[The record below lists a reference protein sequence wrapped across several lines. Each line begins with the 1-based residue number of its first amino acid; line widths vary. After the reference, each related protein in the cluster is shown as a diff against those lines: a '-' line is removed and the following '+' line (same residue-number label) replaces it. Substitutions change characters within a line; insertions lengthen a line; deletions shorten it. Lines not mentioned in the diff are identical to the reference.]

1 MSSPLEKLMDAI
13 HRDPS
18 NAGGVADFFN
28 AATAFPKG
36 DYDSAAH
43 ELKRRYSE
51 EYIPDAVRRAEETS
65 SASEVAY
72 LNGVEAHGSA
82 LRNPDVFFDN
92 HPELK
97 GRVPQVVVEH
107 NAEILRHTVSEITA
121 TTGKLGGHLS
131 APPTASFRRNKAEI

>member
-1 MSSPLEKLMDAI
+1 MDAI

-28 AATAFPKG
+28 AATEFPKG
-36 DYDSAAH
+36 DYENATH
-43 ELKRRYSE
+43 ELKRRYAQ
-51 EYIPDAVRRAEETS
+51 EYIPDAVRRAEETTS
-65 SASEVAY
+65 HSEVTY

-82 LRNPDVFFDN
+82 LNNPDKFFAT

-97 GRVPQVVVEH
+97 GQVPQVIVEH
-107 NAEILRHTVSEITA
+107 HAEMLRHTVSEITA
-121 TTGKLGGHLS
+121 TTGRLNGHLV